1 MSQITIMTH
10 DDSTHVS
17 EWQQSPTAESTT
29 TMPQQQ
35 MSDADLLRAAQQRI
49 AELCTRYRITLP
61 SVSLDLRGRCAGQ
74 AHGGDHRH
82 HIKLNAV
89 LFRDNFAEFLAQT
102 IPHELC
108 HLWHHQLGLTGRP
121 HGREW
126 QALMQKMNVPPRR
139 CHRYDT
145 TRARIRTV
153 SRYTYHCACQ
163 THAVSAVLHHRMQR
177 GQTYRCRKC
186 RSPLTPPPPG

>member
-89 LFRDNFAEFLAQT
+89 LFRDNFAEFLAQ
-102 IPHELC
+102 
-108 HLWHHQLGLTGRP
+108 
-121 HGREW
+121 
-126 QALMQKMNVPPRR
+126 RR
-139 CHRYDT
+139 S
-145 TRARIRTV
+145 RTN
-153 SRYTYHCACQ
+153 
-163 THAVSAVLHHRMQR
+163 SATC
-177 GQTYRCRKC
+177 GITN
-186 RSPLTPPPPG
+186 